1 MDENLAKT
9 IVQLIEQLDPEQRR
23 FLALRAIV
31 ALKPEE
37 REELLLTLL
46 GTVQSSRAPC

>member
-1 MDENLAKT
+1 MDEKFARAIT
-9 IVQLIEQLDPEQRR
+9 TLIEQLGPEQRV

-37 REELLLTLL
+37 REALLRPLL
-46 GTVQSSRAPC
+46 ESR